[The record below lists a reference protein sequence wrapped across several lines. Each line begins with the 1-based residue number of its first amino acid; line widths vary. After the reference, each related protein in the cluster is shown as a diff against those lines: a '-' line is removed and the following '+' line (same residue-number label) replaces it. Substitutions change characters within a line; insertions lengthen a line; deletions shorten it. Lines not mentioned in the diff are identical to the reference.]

1 MIKFIRPWVRTIG
14 GGWVASAGALIFV
27 GADVKDRYCLPNTRL
42 LLYQLSAGIGGRAS
56 DMEIQAEQIWQMRSR
71 FEAAFT
77 QTTGQTAVWVRTGT
91 KRDFWLNTKAALA
104 YGVLGWGIASVTGLS

>member
-14 GGWVASAGALIFV
+14 GVWVASV

-56 DMEIQAEQIWQMRSR
+56 DMEIQAEQIRQMWSR
-71 FEAAFT
+71 FEAAFA

-104 YGVLGWGIASVTGLS
+104 YGVLGWDSASVTGLS

>member
-14 GGWVASAGALIFV
+14 GGSVASAGTLIFV
-27 GADVKDRYCLPNTRL
+27 RADVTDRYCLPNTRL

-56 DMEIQAEQIWQMRSR
+56 DMEIQAEQIWQMRPR
-71 FEAAFT
+71 L

-104 YGVLGWGIASVTGLS
+104 YGVLGWGSASVTGLS

>member
-14 GGWVASAGALIFV
+14 GGYVASAGALIFV

-42 LLYQLSAGIGGRAS
+42 LLYQLSAGIGGSAS
-56 DMEIQAEQIWQMRSR
+56 DIEIQAEQIWQMRSR
-71 FEAAFT
+71 FEATFT
-77 QTTGQTAVWVRTGT
+77 QTTGQNAAWVRTGT
-91 KRDFWLNTKAALA
+91 KRDFWLNTKVALA

>member
-14 GGWVASAGALIFV
+14 DGWVASAGALIFV
-27 GADVKDRYCLPNTRL
+27 GADVKNCYCLPNTRL

-56 DMEIQAEQIWQMRSR
+56 DMEIQAEQIRQMRSR
-71 FEAAFT
+71 FEAAFI
-77 QTTGQTAVWVRTGT
+77 QTTGQTAVWVRTVT

-104 YGVLGWGIASVTGLS
+104 YGVLGWGSASVTGLS